1 MSNLRVMSE
10 EPNPIGLVP
19 ISRAAQLLGV
29 SIYTMRRWDESGQLP
44 AVRLPSGHRRYRLA
58 DIEGLTDGKATA

>member
-1 MSNLRVMSE
+1 MSK

-29 SIYTMRRWDESGQLP
+29 SIDTLHRWDESGQLP

-58 DIEGLTDGKATA
+58 DIHALINTEASA

>member
-1 MSNLRVMSE
+1 MSE